1 MQVAE
6 TEVKHRD
13 TKFTETHREEI
24 QATDCTENTE
34 AAGAASAVTGLRPAD
49 RRAKRG
55 AADVVHEAASV
66 RLCGLCASVLIL

>member
-1 MQVAE
+1 MIPASEDQHKG
-6 TEVKHRD
+6 TEA
-13 TKFTETHREEI
+13 TETHREEI

-34 AAGAASAVTGLRPAD
+34 AAGATSAVTGLRPAD